1 MPDAGGIARRAG
13 LRPEE
18 EGNAGG
24 SETVARL
31 AMRPGTDA
39 LEEASVNRRN
49 LIKTAVSL
57 PLVSGGFSTVFA
69 IPESKSRKT
78 HIVASRARPGD
89 ADWPSLKSWEKLK
102 QAVEG
107 RLLKPESP
115 FAICPAAPESNV
127 CREALQQIKNPF
139 YIGDEVALT
148 QTSGWTNAWVSQ
160 PSAYA
165 VAAKSSADVVAAVN
179 FARVHNLRLVIKGGG
194 HSYQGTSNAPDSLLV
209 WTRAI
214 NGIVVRDSFVPRG
227 REGRTAPVP
236 AVTIGAGAVWM
247 DVYDAVT
254 TQGGR
259 YVQGGGCATVGVAG
273 LIQGGGF
280 GSFSKAYGLA
290 AASLLE
296 AEMVTA
302 DGVVRTVNAG
312 SDADLF
318 WAIKGGGG
326 GTFGVITQLTLR
338 AHELPNIFGDI
349 SVQIKAQSDA
359 AFRTLIGEF
368 IEFYAKHLFNPHWG
382 ESVKFG
388 RHNTLKADLVF
399 QGLDKET
406 AAAVWREFLDRLRKS
421 PSDFVLE
428 SAFAIEALP
437 ARHWWDVDYLQ
448 KYSKG
453 SVLEDPRPR
462 APKSHAWWTGDTEQ
476 VGSLIHGYESRWLSA
491 ALLQSEM
498 QRSLA
503 DALFAASRHWTVS
516 LHFNKGL
523 AGAPAKA
530 VAAARDTSISPAA
543 LDAFALAIIAGG
555 RSAEYSHG
563 VAPDDEPAQANL
575 DAIEIGR
582 AMSELNKLGS
592 SYGSYVSESNYFQH
606 DWQETFWGSNYA
618 RLKEIKSKYDPSGL
632 FFVRHG
638 VGSEGWTED
647 GFTRIG

>member
-1 MPDAGGIARRAG
+1 METFPVDARIRRISNRIR
-13 LRPEE
+13 RPQKK
-18 EGNAGG
+18 
-24 SETVARL
+24 TR
-31 AMRPGTDA
+31 
-39 LEEASVNRRN
+39 VNRRN
-49 LIKTAVSL
+49 LILTAMGVPRLSGHFANALASTSL
-57 PLVSGGFSTVFA
+57 KAGKMHRA
-69 IPESKSRKT
+69 
-78 HIVASRARPGD
+78 ASRARPSD
-89 ADWPSLKSWEKLK
+89 PNWPSLKSWEKLK
-102 QAVEG
+102 QEVG
-107 RLLKPESP
+107 GQLLQPQSP
-115 FAICPAAPESNV
+115 FAVCQTSPENAA
-127 CREALQQIKNPF
+127 CREPLQQLKNPF

-148 QTSGWTNAWVSQ
+148 QTSGWTDAWVSQ

-165 VAAKSSADVVAAVN
+165 VAAINTADVVAAVN
-179 FARVHNLRLVIKGGG
+179 FARVHNLRLVVKGGG

-214 NGIVVRDSFVPRG
+214 NGIVASDSFVPRG
-227 REGRTAPVP
+227 CEGRTAPVP
-236 AVTIGAGAVWM
+236 AVTIGAGAIWM

-254 TQGGR
+254 TQGCR

-302 DGVVRTVNAG
+302 DEIVRTVNAG
-312 SDADLF
+312 SNEDLF

-338 AHELPNIFGDI
+338 THELPSIFGDI

-359 AFRTLIGEF
+359 AFRTLIREF

-399 QGLDKET
+399 QGLDQES
-406 AAAVWREFLDRLRKS
+406 AAAVWRELLDGLLKS
-421 PSDFVLE
+421 PSDFVVE
-428 SAFAIEALP
+428 SAFSIEALP

-448 KYSKG
+448 QYSKG
-453 SVLEDPRPR
+453 SVLQDPRPN

-476 VGSLIHGYESRWLSA
+476 VGEFIHGYESRWLSA

-498 QRSLA
+498 QRDLA

-523 AGAPAKA
+523 AGAPAQA
-530 VAAARDTSISPAA
+530 LTAARDASINPAA
-543 LDAFALAIIAGG
+543 HEAFALAIIAGG
-555 RSAEYSHG
+555 RSANYSRG
-563 VAPDDEPAQANL
+563 FPQEDGLAQANR

-582 AMSELNKLGS
+582 AMSELDKAGS
-592 SYGSYVSESNYFQH
+592 SYGSYVSESNYFQSG
-606 DWQETFWGSNYA
+606 WQEAFWGSNYA
-618 RLKEIKSKYDPSGL
+618 RLKDIKSKYDPSGL

-638 VGSEGWTED
+638 VGSEGWSED
-647 GFTRIG
+647 GFARIG